1 MDAIRARVPGVTISP
16 RDLRLS
22 PMYSRCVAW
31 LSDSGGDGVSEASG
45 KGAVEVDVIV
55 VDASGDD
62 PIEVPVPRWVIALGV
77 AYLVGLALLAL
88 AWSLLAP
95 FRAWAGSPVNLV
107 PLTILWW
114 GALGAVTVSFDGMVR
129 HRHEWDAGMNLW
141 HAIRPAIGAI
151 VGAVSYLIFLLVVE
165 AATSQP
171 VTSHGQL
178 VYFLVAFLVGYREG
192 TFRALIKRAT
202 DMLFTSAPPSASAT
216 AETSVPSTPEVSATG
231 TAR

>member
-1 MDAIRARVPGVTISP
+1 MRQAFGRDA
-16 RDLRLS
+16 
-22 PMYSRCVAW
+22 
-31 LSDSGGDGVSEASG
+31 
-45 KGAVEVDVIV
+45 VDVDMIV

-62 PIEVPVPRWVIALGV
+62 TTGDDTTNVPVPRWVVALGF
-77 AYLVGLALLAL
+77 AYVVVLALLAV

-95 FRAWAGSPVNLV
+95 FRAWAGSSVNLV

-129 HRHEWDAGMNLW
+129 HRHDWDAGMNLW

-165 AATSQP
+165 AATTQP
-171 VTSHGQL
+171 VTIHGQL
-178 VYFLVAFLVGYREG
+178 IYFLVAFLVGYREE

-216 AETSVPSTPEVSATG
+216 AETSGSPPPGEGATG
-231 TAR
+231 SST